1 MLFSIIVA
9 VSLFIL
15 YQCLDTLTL
24 TASDSYEIGAIDTDI
39 IVIFNGE
46 KTGVYNLF
54 DHSMSYIAKN
64 LTVKYYPNA
73 PVSGISGSTYYL
85 YGGNEY
91 ISSTNE
97 TPSTIKTI
105 SLNYPLV
112 IPYTDEKDNNIGFIV
127 FDTSNYLNAYCVF
140 GKTCYNNFASSS
152 LTVRVYGGIY
162 SYATGQL
169 YEIVQTTSEIYSII
183 YNVASTSVK
192 VQRTYRQSSSVY
204 LTYLPNTYN
213 HFLTVKIST
222 SQFTLC
228 GISQDANSCGCGT
241 NCSYICSYTPYLL
254 CQKVNY
260 GVNYADLTFSSMKTG
275 INCVPTYIQMAILSE
290 IDKHILFSYD
300 CNSVTYYFKISYS
313 STTPAPV
320 SNSYKS
326 ISTGG
331 KYGRFTRINSTSL
344 YFAFFSTVSNVHQG
358 FLYKYPVCIN
368 SYRYIT
374 NFDVLTLKELLDKD
388 EDETLITFTLVQGP
402 NIIKKKSTNIQ
413 ITNGEAYL
421 VDDLYVDPNGASSF
435 SKYTFRTIYKPE
447 IDIFAQITSSSPCDF
462 QITACIQNCSSCVL
476 GEPSNCNG
484 NCNND
489 RGYYYQ
495 ELETSKKCILVQDKN
510 ENEVYVDANKT
521 ISLCYPTCK
530 KCDDPG
536 YGVGTISNQKCNL
549 CIDGYYF
556 KQGTHNCYKNTPSTK
571 PSGYGF
577 DSDLNMF
584 VPCDPFCTDCTQAKK
599 QGRQYCKGCKSG
611 HDKYYIP
618 GYLNNEV
625 QCLPTRDYTHNFT
638 VNPFTFEYNDIGIV
652 ETCLTEGD
660 YKYLVP
666 HTGECAQ
673 DCMYR
678 GKDSTQLHYYSYYNK
693 CLKQC
698 PVDVFQ
704 NESTHQCRYDT
715 IYNCRDVEFGS
726 PLPEDGDFYLID
738 KNDNYTIVPYLKQE
752 DNVAYKLE
760 LVDPNVIDGYFY
772 YENNS
777 LIEYDTLFFVDRF
790 LFKPT
795 SKGKTVTVKYK
806 ILQNGMTVSDQCYFK
821 FHVCAEGCEQGCSNN
836 NYCPN
841 YCKAG
846 LYFIQYPTEE
856 KCIRKCPSSHP
867 FYAEY
872 PQYTQCYEDCS
883 LHSLYTYKDKCV
895 SICPLG
901 TSPVLNNCIESS
913 LNVNSIEN
921 YVEASSNKTEMDSFI
936 ESSLSSLLEIHKT
949 IKGPD
954 YSLQVY
960 STDDAIS
967 SDEASSI
974 DFSECESEL
983 KAKKIINQ
991 NSHLI
996 ITKYDIDNNS
1006 SYTNNIDF
1014 KIYDSNGKEI
1024 DKSYCAD
1031 TTISVSYPLYNRGA
1045 INFTFT
1051 EEMKNKSIDVF
1062 NPEDEFFNDIC
1073 YRYSSNGKDILIQDR
1088 RTYIYDNTSLC
1099 EPGCIYQ
1106 SINYSSNTVNCECN
1120 FNFSSDKMSS
1130 LNFTKE
1136 DVEEHNIFTMKCGY
1150 DAFKWKN
1157 LSSNPG
1163 FWTSSV
1169 MMVGQV
1175 AMVGMF
1181 LKNGLSALTL
1191 LASPTEKEKEDI
1203 FVTVLFKNNPIVNE
1217 KNFHQINTGENDQ
1230 SSSRDI
1236 IRKNSS
1242 ADVLPKVNDDI
1253 IKNKYVLEIENENDG
1268 RILFF
1273 KTLAKDHYLFK
1284 PFCGRSEYE
1293 PFSFYFSLLIFCIS
1307 ISLVLN
1313 ALMISNKDISYRYLN
1328 KMTTGRYMLRAF
1340 YVSLIEIGIKFI
1352 LRKAT
1357 NKFGFF
1363 ALMAKEYKKEKKVES
1378 AKDFVEKYSK
1388 RMKVKMVLIFI
1399 AQFVI
1404 SLVMGY
1410 YLSTFCYTYSK
1421 SLEMWIITFVISIFY
1436 SIVYSIMFSVF
1447 LVVANVYGS
1456 RYHNSLIYKIGIFL
1470 QSFVIN

>member
-1 MLFSIIVA
+1 MLLSIIISF
-9 VSLFIL
+9 SLFIV
-15 YQCLDTLTL
+15 YQCLNTLTL
-24 TASDSYEIGAIDTDI
+24 TTSQSYEIGTIDSDN
-39 IVIFNGE
+39 IVLFNGQKTGIFNLRD
-46 KTGVYNLF
+46 K
-54 DHSMSYIAKN
+54 SMTYIARN
-64 LTVKYYPNA
+64 LSVNTYPNL
-73 PVSGISGSTYYL
+73 PVSGKSGSTYYIF
-85 YGGNEY
+85 GGSQC
-91 ISSTNE
+91 ISSQNE
-97 TPSTIKTI
+97 SIQNI
-105 SLNYPLV
+105 FSFSYSNHLI
-112 IPYTDEKDNNIGFIV
+112 IPYTDSDDNTKGFIT
-127 FDTSNYLNAYCVF
+127 FSGSSLISFYVF
-140 GKTCYNNFASSS
+140 GSGYQST
-152 LTVRVYGGIY
+152 LTSCPTSITTTVYGGIY
-162 SYATGQL
+162 ISLTNQL
-169 YEIVQTTSEIYSII
+169 YQIIQYSSSYTYVVI
-183 YNVASTSVK
+183 YNVTSTSVIYERK
-192 VQRTYRQSSSVY
+192 QQQSVFVY
-204 LTYLPNTYN
+204 NPPSGYKY
-213 HFLTVKIST
+213 FLTTKISD
-222 SQFTLC
+222 SKFVLC
-228 GISQDANSCGCGT
+228 GISRT
-241 NCSYICSYTPYLL
+241 SYTCYDYYSNPQVCYHSPELY
-254 CQKVNY
+254 CQLVSY
-260 GVNYADLTFSSMKTG
+260 GINYADLTG
-275 INCVPTYIQMAILSE
+275 PVYIKGMSAYPSYYKMTILSE
-290 IDKHILFSYD
+290 KDKLILFSYD
-300 CNSVTYYFKISYS
+300 YNDLTYFFTISYQS
-313 STTPAPV
+313 GLTYD
-320 SNSYKS
+320 SNTLKH
-326 ISTGG
+326 IDTGG
-331 KYGRFTRINSTSL
+331 SVGRFTRINSTSL

-374 NFDVLTLKELLDKD
+374 NFDVLTLKELLDKE
-388 EDETLITFTLVQGP
+388 EDETLITFTLVQDP
-402 NIIKKKSTNIQ
+402 NIIKTKSTNNL
-413 ITNGEAYL
+413 ITNGIAYL
-421 VDDLYVDPNGASSF
+421 VDDLYVAPNGVSSF

-447 IDIFAQITSSSPCDF
+447 IDIFEQITSFSQCEF

-495 ELETSKKCILVQDKN
+495 ELETSKKCILVEDKN

-530 KCDDPG
+530 KCDNPG

-556 KQGTHNCYKNTPSTK
+556 KQGTHNCYQNTPSTK
-571 PSGYGF
+571 PYGYGF

-584 VPCDPFCTDCTQAKK
+584 VQCDPYCTDCTQAKK

-625 QCLPTRDYTHNFT
+625 QCLPTRDHTHNFT
-638 VNPFTFEYNDIGIV
+638 VNPVTLEYNDIGIV

-698 PVDVFQ
+698 PADVFQ
-704 NESTHQCRYDT
+704 HETTHQCTYNT
-715 IYNCRDVEFGS
+715 VYNCRDVEFGS

-738 KNDNYTIVPYLKQE
+738 INNNYTIVPYLKQE
-752 DNVAYKLE
+752 DNVVYKIE
-760 LVDPNVIDGYFY
+760 LDDPNVIDGYFY
-772 YENNS
+772 YENNT
-777 LIEYDTLFFVDRF
+777 LIEYDSLFFVDRF

-795 SKGKTVTVKYK
+795 SKGKTITIKYK

-821 FHVCAEGCEQGCSNN
+821 FHVCAEGCTQGCSSG

-841 YCKAG
+841 YCKPG

-872 PQYTQCYEDCS
+872 SQYTQCYEDCS
-883 LHSLYTYKDKCV
+883 LYSLYTYKDKCV

-913 LNVNSIEN
+913 LNANSIEN

-936 ESSLSSLLEIHKT
+936 ASSLTSLLEIHKT
-949 IKGPD
+949 IKGED

-960 STDDAIS
+960 STDDEIIS
-967 SDEASSI
+967 DYTSSI

-996 ITKYDIDNNS
+996 ITKYDINYNS
-1006 SYTNNIDF
+1006 SYTNNIEF
-1014 KIYDSNGKEI
+1014 TIYDSNGKEI

-1031 TTISVSYPLYNRGA
+1031 TNISVSYPLYNRGA

-1051 EEMKNKSIDVF
+1051 EEMNNQSIDVF

-1088 RTYIYDNTSLC
+1088 RNYIYDNTSLC
-1099 EPGCIYQ
+1099 EPGCIYK
-1106 SINYSSNTVNCECN
+1106 SINYTSNTVNCECN

-1136 DVEEHNIFTMKCGY
+1136 DVDEHNIFTMKCGY

-1181 LKNGLSALTL
+1181 LKNGLSVLTM

-1242 ADVLPKVNDDI
+1242 ADVLPKVNEDI
-1253 IKNKYVLEIENENDG
+1253 IKNKDALVIENENDG

-1293 PFSFYFSLLIFCIS
+1293 PFSFYFSLLIFCIT

-1388 RMKVKMVLIFI
+1388 RMKGKIVLFFI
-1399 AQFVI
+1399 VQFII
-1404 SLVMGY
+1404 SLAMGY

-1421 SLEMWIITFVISIFY
+1421 SLEMWIITFVISVFY

-1447 LVVANVYGS
+1447 LVVASVYGS